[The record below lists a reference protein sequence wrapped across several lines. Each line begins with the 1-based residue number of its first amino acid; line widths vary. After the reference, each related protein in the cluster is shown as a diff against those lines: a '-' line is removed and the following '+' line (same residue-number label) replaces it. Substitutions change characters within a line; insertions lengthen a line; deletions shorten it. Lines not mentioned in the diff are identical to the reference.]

1 MLCNLWQAGKEPH
14 TGPLGRGDGAG
25 AAHALPLL
33 GLRGITQ
40 SSVLG
45 SHSSGRNVPKIPLQ
59 LLPVLNQARSAL
71 HSSAWHSTA
80 QCNTAWHGSMW
91 LSTARHGTAQRGVA
105 WLDTARLGT
114 ARSLPGMPL
123 VQAPATAASGF
134 HVVLLF
140 YRTFSA
146 RTPPRPRPASSAVP
160 PSRAAT
166 AELW

>member
-14 TGPLGRGDGAG
+14 TGPPGRGDGAG

-114 ARSLPGMPL
+114 ARSLPGMAL
-123 VQAPATAASGF
+123 VHWGTHHIRAISTATHIASTGPDYGNELTEQNQAAGVSYS
-134 HVVLLF
+134 LE
-140 YRTFSA
+140 SSI
-146 RTPPRPRPASSAVP
+146 TP
-160 PSRAAT
+160 
-166 AELW
+166 